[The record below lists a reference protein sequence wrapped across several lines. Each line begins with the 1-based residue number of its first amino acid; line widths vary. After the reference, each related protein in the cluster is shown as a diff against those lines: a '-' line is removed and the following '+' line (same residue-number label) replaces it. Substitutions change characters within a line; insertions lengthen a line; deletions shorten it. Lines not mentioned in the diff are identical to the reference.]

1 MTISTMAQTHDT
13 RLQKTLLFPSQQGWK
28 SKTFLKPDSH
38 IRLATVFSGIGAVEQ
53 AFHRLNL
60 NHTIVFA
67 GDIDPYVKK
76 SYLGNYKLNEDFW
89 HNDITQFDA
98 RKFRNQVDILVGGS
112 PCQAFSMVGKRAGLE
127 DTRGTLFYEF
137 ARVVDEVQP
146 KIFIYENVKG
156 LLNHDNGK
164 TWKVVKSVFYS
175 LGYDLYFQIMNSKD
189 YGI

>member
-1 MTISTMAQTHDT
+1 MTIRQWHRHTIL
-13 RLQKTLLFPSQQGWK
+13 RLQKLALSQSTRLK

-53 AFHRLNL
+53 AFHEQVKPCNC
-60 NHTIVFA
+60 FA
-67 GDIDPYVKK
+67 GDIDPYPK

-98 RKFRNQVDILVGGS
+98 KSLEIRIDILVGGS

-137 ARVVDEVQP
+137 SRVVDEVQP

-164 TWKVVKSVFYS
+164 TWKVVKSVFIHLVMTY
-175 LGYDLYFQIMNSKD
+175 ISK
-189 YGI
+189 